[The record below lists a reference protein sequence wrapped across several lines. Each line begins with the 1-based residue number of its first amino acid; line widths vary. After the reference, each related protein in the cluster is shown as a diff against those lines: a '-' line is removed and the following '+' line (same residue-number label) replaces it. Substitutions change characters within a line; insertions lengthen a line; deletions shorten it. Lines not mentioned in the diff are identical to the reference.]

1 MSFKNNL
8 QKILYDACL
17 ISLKLKN
24 FNYFYFV
31 AIPDITPAKEAFMRL
46 KAIFFYIILS
56 ICVLQINQLQ
66 AQSYG
71 FWTQNFN
78 EESSLLSG
86 AVVAGGSGPSAIYFN
101 PAAIVAGGKSMFSI
115 NASLFS
121 VDFYNLKNALGE
133 GIDLESSKFLI
144 QPRFISLLVQPK
156 WNENISL
163 ELALFNNESYEVT
176 LTNTV
181 DENIDI
187 LQYLPGT
194 ERYYAF
200 YHFRNKYRDD
210 WLAVGGAWKVSEE
223 LLLGLSWYGGIKTL
237 NYEVETDIEAMP
249 LSDTIYIGGEAVP
262 FYSAT
267 WQSVEFV
274 KFNDYRMSLKL
285 GMIYKKPRF
294 SFGITL
300 KTPSV
305 RVYSDGKKVLKKEK
319 QANIMSEGGQ
329 DFMPEYT
336 IVDSKEKKEVT
347 TNFKDPLSVAL
358 GVMFNT
364 PDKKH
369 TGFLTT
375 EFFGW
380 IDPYNIVSA
389 QVNPSISPVETFESP
404 GHPDWL
410 TFAHAAKPI
419 VNVAIGYRQ
428 LIAENLLLMGGFKT
442 DLNYRKGVDYKSYS
456 HINKMKAL
464 ELNIFHVSA
473 GFRLNIKNHELI
485 TGLNYAFGVE
495 HGRTQFANYADPV
508 EYNTIEG
515 KALQGTRQNNMR
527 VRYNSISLYL
537 GANLS
542 FLR

>member
-31 AIPDITPAKEAFMRL
+31 AIPDITPAKEALMRL

-237 NYEVETDIEAMP
+237 NYEVDTDIEAMP

-267 WQSVEFV
+267 WQSAEFV

-285 GMIYKKPRF
+285 GMIYRKPRF

-336 IVDSKEKKEVT
+336 IVDSKEKKKVT

-389 QVNPSISPVETFESP
+389 QVNPSIARFESLESP
-404 GHPDWL
+404 SNPDWL
-410 TFAHAAKPI
+410 TFTHAAKPI

-495 HGRTQFANYADPV
+495 HGRTQYANYADPV

-527 VRYNSISLYL
+527 IRYNSISLYL

>member
-1 MSFKNNL
+1 MT
-8 QKILYDACL
+8 AR
-17 ISLKLKN
+17 LKSYI
-24 FNYFYFV
+24 YFYV
-31 AIPDITPAKEAFMRL
+31 LLAC
-46 KAIFFYIILS
+46 II
-56 ICVLQINQLQ
+56 QTGQLHG
-66 AQSYG
+66 QSYG

-86 AVVAGGSGPSAIYFN
+86 AVVAGGSGPSAIYYN

-176 LTNTV
+176 LNNTV

-187 LQYLPGT
+187 LQYLPGI

-210 WLAVGGAWKVSEE
+210 WLAVGGAWKISEE

-237 NYEVETDIEAMP
+237 NYEVDTDIEAIP

-267 WQSVEFV
+267 WQSAEFV

-285 GMIYKKPRF
+285 GMIYRKPRF

-329 DFMPEYT
+329 DFMPDHT

-347 TNFKDPLSVAL
+347 TNFKDPLSVAF

-364 PDKKH
+364 LDEKH

-389 QVNPSISPVETFESP
+389 QVNPSIAPFESP
-404 GHPDWL
+404 SNPDWL

-419 VNVAIGYRQ
+419 MNLAIGYRQ
-428 LIAENLLLMGGFKT
+428 QIAENLLLMGGFKT

-456 HINKMKAL
+456 HINKIKAL

>member
-267 WQSVEFV
+267 WQSAEFV

-285 GMIYKKPRF
+285 GMIYRKPRF

>member
-1 MSFKNNL
+1 MVRIVLNL
-8 QKILYDACL
+8 I
-17 ISLKLKN
+17 
-24 FNYFYFV
+24 
-31 AIPDITPAKEAFMRL
+31 
-46 KAIFFYIILS
+46 IFFLCLVQFGS
-56 ICVLQINQLQ
+56 LQG
-66 AQSYG
+66 QSYG
-71 FWTQNFN
+71 FWSQSFN

-86 AVVAGGSGPSAIYFN
+86 AVVAGGSGPSAIYYN

-163 ELALFNNESYEVT
+163 ELALFNNASYEVI
-176 LTNTV
+176 LTNTF

-187 LQYLPGT
+187 LQYLPGV

-210 WLAVGGAWKVSEE
+210 WLAVGGAWKVSENF
-223 LLLGLSWYGGIKTL
+223 LLGLSWYGGIKTL
-237 NYEVETDIEAMP
+237 NYEVDTDIEAMP
-249 LSDTIYIGGEAVP
+249 LSDTIYIGEEAVP

-267 WQSVEFV
+267 WQAAEFV
-274 KFNDYRMSLKL
+274 KFNDYRMSMKL
-285 GMIYKKPRF
+285 GMIYRKPGF
-294 SFGITL
+294 SIGITL
-300 KTPSV
+300 KTPSI

-319 QANIMSEGGQ
+319 QANIMLEGGQ
-329 DFMPEYT
+329 DFMPNHT

-364 PDKKH
+364 PDEKH

-389 QVNPSISPVETFESP
+389 PVNPFIASVETFES
-404 GHPDWL
+404 HSNLDDWL
-410 TFAHAAKPI
+410 TFAHAAKP
-419 VNVAIGYRQ
+419 VLNVAIGYRQ
-428 LIAENLLLMGGFKT
+428 MIAENLLLMGGIKT

-456 HINKMKAL
+456 HINKLKAV

-473 GFRLNIKNHELI
+473 GLRLNIKNHELI

-495 HGRTQFANYADPV
+495 HGRTQFANFADPV

>member
-1 MSFKNNL
+1 MT
-8 QKILYDACL
+8 AR
-17 ISLKLKN
+17 LKPYI
-24 FNYFYFV
+24 YFYV
-31 AIPDITPAKEAFMRL
+31 L
-46 KAIFFYIILS
+46 LVCIIQS
-56 ICVLQINQLQ
+56 GQLHG
-66 AQSYG
+66 QSYG
-71 FWTQNFN
+71 FWSQSFN

-86 AVVAGGSGPSAIYFN
+86 AVVAGGSGPSAIYYN

-163 ELALFNNESYEVT
+163 ELALFNNESYEIT
-176 LTNTV
+176 LNNTF

-187 LQYLPGT
+187 LQYLPGV

-210 WLAVGGAWKVSEE
+210 WLAVGGAWKVSENF
-223 LLLGLSWYGGIKTL
+223 LLGLSWYGGIKTL
-237 NYEVETDIEAMP
+237 NYEVDTDIEAMP

-267 WQSVEFV
+267 WQASEFV

-285 GMIYKKPRF
+285 GMIYRKPQF
-294 SFGITL
+294 SFGVTL
-300 KTPSV
+300 KTPSI

-319 QANIMSEGGQ
+319 QANIMLEGGQ
-329 DFMPEYT
+329 DFMPNHT

-364 PDKKH
+364 PDEKH

-389 QVNPSISPVETFESP
+389 PVNPSIASVEPFESHSNP
-404 GHPDWL
+404 DDWL

-419 VNVAIGYRQ
+419 LNVAIGYRQ
-428 LIAENLLLMGGFKT
+428 MIAENLLLMGGIKT

-473 GFRLNIKNHELI
+473 GLRLNIKNHELI

-495 HGRTQFANYADPV
+495 HGRTQFANFADPV